1 MSLLSTAGSWINRVG
16 GASPLGRWIG
26 LRPKAPVSRED
37 ALDLRP
43 VRNPV
48 VKWEPIPGPSL
59 DETEGED
66 GPHPGPLLGNERE
79 EEGPRKLMLV
89 VPRKEDRLTNFLAR
103 MLQAPEEKRIE
114 LDEFGSAI
122 WERCD
127 GTRTVEDLARFTST
141 TYKLNRRQAE
151 VSVMAFMKMLSQRRL
166 IGFMKDGRG
175 SSDVGPSTRQRAAKR
190 RGGGERKRRF

>member
-16 GASPLGRWIG
+16 SATPIGKWIG
-26 LRPKAPVSRED
+26 LKHKGPVSRDE

-48 VKWEPIPGPSL
+48 ITWDATVR
-59 DETEGED
+59 DEDAEVDEARAKT
-66 GPHPGPLLGNERE
+66 LT
-79 EEGPRKLMLV
+79 LV
-89 VPRKEDRLTNFLAR
+89 VPRKSDKMTNFLAR

-122 WERCD
+122 WEKCD
-127 GTRTVEDLARFTST
+127 GSRTVEELARFTST

-166 IGFMKDGRG
+166 IGFMKDGKG
-175 SSDVGPSTRQRAAKR
+175 SSDVGKSTRQRAAKR
-190 RGGGERKRRF
+190 RSGERKRRF